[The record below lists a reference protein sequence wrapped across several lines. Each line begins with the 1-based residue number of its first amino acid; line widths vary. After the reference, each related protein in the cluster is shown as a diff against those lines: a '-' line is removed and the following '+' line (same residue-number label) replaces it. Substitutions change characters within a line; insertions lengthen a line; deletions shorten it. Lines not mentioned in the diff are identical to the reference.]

1 MKRTWHRA
9 LLRSSCLVSA
19 LFALAGLLA
28 ASPAAAQEANG
39 LGDKTQLIVTVD
51 RLMPLFSYSSQTVT
65 NTQGGGSL
73 KTTDSGSSVALLL
86 GREPNL
92 GVVHTIPRVAIDF
105 TIVRHLTL
113 GGSLAVAFGL
123 GGSHEEDFGN
133 NTSRKS
139 DAAKTSIIGF
149 APRVG
154 YVIPLG
160 NTFAFWPRAGF
171 AFYSV
176 STKTNGV
183 GQGNIE
189 TTTTISDSLLSLDLD
204 PQFAWAPVPHFFF
217 HFGPIVNVPLTG
229 SRSIENAAGANSTT
243 VKNDLSVF
251 HFGLSA
257 GLGGWFDL

>member
-1 MKRTWHRA
+1 MKRSWRRTV
-9 LLRSSCLVSA
+9 LRSSCLVST
-19 LFALAGLLA
+19 LAGLA
-28 ASPAAAQEANG
+28 ALLTARSACAQEANG
-39 LGDKTQLIVTVD
+39 LGEKSQLIVTVD
-51 RLMPLFSYSSQTVT
+51 RLMPLFSYSSESVT
-65 NTQGGGSL
+65 NTQNGGTL
-73 KTTDSGSSVALLL
+73 KTTDSGSSAALLF
-86 GREPNL
+86 GREPSL

-113 GGSLAVAFGL
+113 GGSIAVAFGL

-133 NTSRKS
+133 NSSRKS

-160 NTFAFWPRAGF
+160 STFAFWPRAGF

-183 GQGNIE
+183 GQNNVE
-189 TTTTISDSLLSLDLD
+189 TTTTVNDSLLSLDLD
-204 PQFAWAPVPHFFF
+204 PQFAWAPIPHFFF
-217 HFGPIVNVPLTG
+217 HFGPIVNVPLSG
-229 SRSIENAAGANSTT
+229 SRSIENTVGTNSNT